1 MESGHLAME
10 ESHIRELIIADLS
23 GLMSQVHK
31 VAAMTLKSVPWV
43 IELRSRNKD
52 NSQNKI
58 IIYS

>member
-43 IELRSRNKD
+43 IELQSRN
-52 NSQNKI
+52 NNNKN
-58 IIYS
+58 